1 MGQIVFTNAQ
11 LIVRR
16 AQHVITK
23 MVVVTKVV
31 KKDGTDLIVVN
42 HVSDIVKTV
51 NIVIKPMDDVI
62 EDVLLDILECF
73 ARTVMKVFKY
83 FSNVL
88 LLLFG
93 LIFFLF

>member
-42 HVSDIVKTV
+42 HVSDIVKT

-93 LIFFLF
+93 LIFFCSE